1 MIIRSHE
8 KFHIIS
14 LTLCKKPRNFEMME
28 VDGDKRE
35 FNRDKREVEMRVY
48 QTISFLVKLQIK
60 LLWKNVS

>member
-14 LTLCKKPRNFEMME
+14 LPLCKKPRNFEMME

-35 FNRDKREVEMRVY
+35 VNRDKREVEMRVY
-48 QTISFLVKLQIK
+48 QIIFSETS
-60 LLWKNVS
+60 N

>member
-1 MIIRSHE
+1 
-8 KFHIIS
+8 
-14 LTLCKKPRNFEMME
+14 ME

-35 FNRDKREVEMRVY
+35 VNQDKREVEMREY

>member
-1 MIIRSHE
+1 
-8 KFHIIS
+8 
-14 LTLCKKPRNFEMME
+14 ME

-35 FNRDKREVEMRVY
+35 VNRDKREVEMRVY